1 MTSRRGRG
9 WPLWLVLVLLVLMH
23 FYVRPRLYSGP
34 GAPDFLLIALVIYSL
49 RSRPGPAAVAGF
61 ITGIATDLLVPVRL
75 GAGALAHTLVGY
87 GTSWGRSVFFP
98 DNLLV
103 NGGMFGLG
111 VLLRNAVL
119 LLLSGSGPAG
129 LLQALAP
136 GSLLQA
142 LTTAAAGTLVT
153 LVIRHRVDFRLD
165 E

>member
-1 MTSRRGRG
+1 M
-9 WPLWLVLVLLVLMH
+9 WLVLVVLVLLH

-34 GAPDFLLIALVIYSL
+34 GTPDFLLIALVIFSL
-49 RSRPGPAAVAGF
+49 RSRPGPAALAGF
-61 ITGIATDLLVPVRL
+61 LTGFATDVLVPVRI

-87 GTSWGRSVFFP
+87 GASWGRSVFFP

-119 LLLSGSGPAG
+119 LLTTGSGPAG

-142 LTTAAAGTLVT
+142 ATTAVAGTLLT
-153 LVIRHRVDFRLD
+153 LMIRHRVDFRLD